1 MSRLRVILDTNI
13 LISGLLL
20 SSSTSQQVF
29 DQVTAK
35 EIMLISEDT
44 YQEISQTLIR
54 KKFDKYI
61 SLEKRLQFI
70 STLRNK
76 AEIINITETIDIC
89 RDPKDNKFLEL
100 AISGN
105 ATHIITGDKDLL
117 ELHPFRGIPVLTPK
131 QFLEF
136 IKDIKS

>member
-1 MSRLRVILDTNI
+1 MSRLRIFLDTNI

-29 DQVTAK
+29 DKVTET
-35 EIMLISEDT
+35 EIMLISENT

-54 KKFDKYI
+54 KKFDKYL

-76 AEIINITETIDIC
+76 AEIINITETINIC
-89 RDPKDNKFLEL
+89 KDSKDNKFLEL
-100 AISGN
+100 AISGK
-105 ATHIITGDKDLL
+105 ATHRKN
-117 ELHPFRGIPVLTPK
+117 
-131 QFLEF
+131 
-136 IKDIKS
+136 